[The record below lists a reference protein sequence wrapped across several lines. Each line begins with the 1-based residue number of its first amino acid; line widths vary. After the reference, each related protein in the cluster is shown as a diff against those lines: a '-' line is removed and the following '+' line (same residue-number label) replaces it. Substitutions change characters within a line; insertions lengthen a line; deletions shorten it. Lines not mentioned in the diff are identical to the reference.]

1 MPKKL
6 LFTDG
11 MVIHVHGEYR
21 IVKLADGFYVVG
33 GGRLIPVDSEE
44 GAKRLIEKL
53 KSDPT

>member
-6 LFTDG
+6 SFTDG